1 MARHGITTFGILFV
15 IVLISQQCQLS
26 FAQQCQI
33 SCSQTGFKGRLRYS
47 RALEVAQNREHE
59 LDDDFGPDP
68 STLIY
73 RSKRSD
79 MVGKNLKNDYNLRE
93 HYCLS
98 CYKVIRSG
106 AAEQVK
112 QVKQLLHRNSEI
124 LLQRNF

>member
-47 RALEVAQNREHE
+47 RALEIAQNREHE

-98 CYKVIRSG
+98 LYKVIR
-106 AAEQVK
+106 
-112 QVKQLLHRNSEI
+112 
-124 LLQRNF
+124 

>member
-98 CYKVIRSG
+98 FYKDIDPKHPV
-106 AAEQVK
+106 V
-112 QVKQLLHRNSEI
+112 
-124 LLQRNF
+124 QREDKISKKGFFRL